1 MSKPKAEQST
11 IANSTES
18 NKKYKD
24 IEEAI
29 QKAIDT
35 EALKHQN
42 ATSKANNNTN

>member
-1 MSKPKAEQST
+1 MGKPKAEEST

-35 EALKHQN
+35 ETLKLQN
-42 ATSKANNNTN
+42 AANKQAKHS

>member
-35 EALKHQN
+35 EALKLQGAAN
-42 ATSKANNNTN
+42 KQSKQQH